1 MEINK
6 VFQDLYAALSSSDR
20 YMTSLDLTAFFDRLD
35 ISLIEQEVI
44 AIRGTN
50 YYWVLAQVD
59 PLLLDMV

>member
-1 MEINK
+1 M
-6 VFQDLYAALSSSDR
+6 FQDLYAALSSSDR

-50 YYWVLAQVD
+50 SY
-59 PLLLDMV
+59 